1 MGGNSSKLK
10 RNKYNALEMLREAND
25 VGTKTI
31 KQELISPISRNFA
44 KQLFG
49 LDNFTA
55 ETEPGGTIEMKDVF
69 SGKHEGAEKTRKA
82 VRLERQLLEEER
94 VYVEN
99 RTNELK
105 LQIQAIHTEIL
116 KVAEVTPELSQEV
129 RVAVYRAPGDP
140 SSYEL
145 NFLQQLFELVRD
157 FRIKIENAS
166 VWLSACNSRAS
177 KRNMWGQNYKKH
189 GGKYLLSSE
198 HYLTRS
204 AG

>member
-1 MGGNSSKLK
+1 MGGNSSKHK
-10 RNKYNALEMLREAND
+10 RNKYNALEILREASSVN
-25 VGTKTI
+25 
-31 KQELISPISRNFA
+31 PISSDFTR
-44 KQLFG
+44 QLFG
-49 LDNFTA
+49 LDKFTA

-69 SGKHEGAEKTRKA
+69 SGKYEGREQTRKA
-82 VRLERQLLEEER
+82 IRRERQLLEEER

-105 LQIQAIHTEIL
+105 LQIQAIHSEMI
-116 KVAEVTPELSQEV
+116 KVAEVTPQLSQEV

-166 VWLSACNSRAS
+166 VWLSACNARAS
-177 KRNMWGQNYKKH
+177 KRNMWGNNYKKH
-189 GGKYLLSSE
+189 GAKYLLSSE